1 MALFGFSTFALMSQL
16 KFSQFS
22 EYEGLVLSARSRAAA
37 ATRKLSLVPDGQT
50 SRRIRREQ
58 ATSTARREL
67 SIMKMVN
74 PKSREWGTRRVP
86 AHPIM
91 L

>member
-37 ATRKLSLVPDGQT
+37 ATRKLVLVPDDQEG
-50 SRRIRREQ
+50 
-58 ATSTARREL
+58 AGH
-67 SIMKMVN
+67 VH
-74 PKSREWGTRRVP
+74 G
-86 AHPIM
+86 
-91 L
+91 

>member
-22 EYEGLVLSARSRAAA
+22 EYEGLVLSARRRAAA
-37 ATRKLSLVPDGQT
+37 ATRKLVLVPDGQT
-50 SRRIRREQ
+50 SRPIRREK

-74 PKSREWGTRRVP
+74 PKSRDWGTRQVS